1 MKSGFYMTTSDDQL
15 SGWTEKRLQ
24 STSQSQTW
32 PKKKVIVT
40 DVLLPIWSTRAF
52 WIPAKPLHL
61 RSILSKSMK
70 CTKNCNACAS
80 IGQQKGPSSSP
91 WQRMTTG
98 HTTNASKVEWIGL
111 QSFASSAIITW
122 LLANWLPL
130 LQASQQLFAGK
141 MLLQAAGGRKCFPRV
156 HWILKH
162 RFLCYR
168 SKQIFLIG
176 KNMLIVM
183 FPIWLIRI
191 RLSLVIL

>member
-130 LQASQQLFAGK
+130 LQASQQLFTGK
-141 MLLQAAGGRKCFPRV
+141 MLPQPAGGRKCFPRV
-156 HWILKH
+156 CQILKH
-162 RFLCYR
+162 GFVTLQ
-168 SKQIFLIG
+168 K
-176 KNMLIVM
+176 
-183 FPIWLIRI
+183 
-191 RLSLVIL
+191 